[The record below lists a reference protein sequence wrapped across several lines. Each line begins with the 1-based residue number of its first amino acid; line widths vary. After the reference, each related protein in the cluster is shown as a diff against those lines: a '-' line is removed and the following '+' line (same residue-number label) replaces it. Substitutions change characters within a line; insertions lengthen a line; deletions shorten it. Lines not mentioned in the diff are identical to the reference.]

1 MTAFSEK
8 DTRFSGLERKALIFL
23 VLAALI
29 LLAVFAAA
37 LLRQGYF
44 TQTSRLYVI
53 ANSALGISKGM
64 AVQLS
69 GFRIGTVEELSLEAD
84 TRVKLQLV
92 VQSELLRHIP
102 QDSTARLAKEGFIG
116 ARFIE
121 ILPGSKNVRPVAS
134 NSVLAFERERDL
146 TTLAAELTGKIQPI
160 LEDIHRFTSSV
171 NDPDGDIRQ
180 TLRHIRDTTATI
192 AELRT
197 DLRQLAGSTGE
208 RINSVAGKLKQV
220 LDRTAGTLDKAGRAI
235 DSLGNTLATVDREL
249 PNMVLKIDRSLKNVE
264 AVTADARRVSGV
276 MGEQL
281 PGAIQDGRILVEDT
295 RDIVDGAK
303 RAWPIRN
310 LVAPPLETVP
320 ALDSYDAG
328 KAKP

>member
-1 MTAFSEK
+1 MTALSDK
-8 DTRFSGLERKALIFL
+8 NAHFSGLERKAIVFL
-23 VLAALI
+23 AVAALI

-37 LLRQGYF
+37 LVRQGYF

-69 GFRIGTVEELSLEAD
+69 GFRIGSVEDLTLEAD
-84 TRVKLQLV
+84 TRVRLQLV

-102 QDSTARLAKEGFIG
+102 QDSQARLAKEGFIG

-121 ILPGSKNVRPVAS
+121 ILPGSKNARPIAA
-134 NSVLAFERERDL
+134 NGVLAFERDRDL
-146 TTLAAELTGKIQPI
+146 TALAAELTGKIQPI

-171 NDPDGDIRQ
+171 NEPDGDIRQ
-180 TLRHIRDTTATI
+180 TLRHIRETTATV
-192 AELRT
+192 AALRT
-197 DLRQLAGSTGE
+197 DLRQLVSNSGE
-208 RINSVAGKLKQV
+208 RMNEVAGKLELV

-235 DSLGNTLATVDREL
+235 DSLGNTLATVNREL
-249 PNMVLKIDRSLKNVE
+249 PNMVLKIDQSLKNVE
-264 AVTADARRVSGV
+264 AVTVDARRVSAA
-276 MGEQL
+276 MSEQL
-281 PGAIQDGRILVEDT
+281 PGAMQDGRILVEDT
-295 RDIVDGAK
+295 REIIDGAK

-310 LVAPPLETVP
+310 LIAAPVETAP

-328 KAKP
+328 KKKP